1 VKIYNPVPLSLF
13 ILALLAQCSL
23 PLLGIAQNRIIK
35 PTGFFYSDGIN
46 DPILMCNL
54 VLQLL
59 LLLLILLPPK
69 RIRLHFIIGLSALL
83 TCSLLFFC
91 AKHAEHGS
99 QANQRIRFSF
109 GAGYWIETLLW
120 FLIGLHILQECI
132 SAFWQRFC
140 LGLFLF
146 LPLLLLFFSNE
157 VKYLSLVREFEANRD
172 TFQQAFLEHLNIVG
186 LTLLLTLPIAFLLG
200 TVCHALPKF
209 GQSCLQALGLLQTIP
224 SIALF
229 GLLLEP
235 LSVMSK
241 AYPWLSKMGINGIG
255 IAPAVIALVMYS
267 LLPVVRGIVTGL
279 NQIPSQTLDAA
290 IGLGMKNNQ
299 LLIHVKIPLAL
310 PVILSGI
317 RVMCVQTIGLA
328 MVAALIGA
336 GGFGAIMFRGLA
348 NSALDLTLLG
358 VIPVVV
364 IAIITDMLF
373 RLLEQH
379 CQYTSTTADNQVP

>member
-1 VKIYNPVPLSLF
+1 
-13 ILALLAQCSL
+13 
-23 PLLGIAQNRIIK
+23 
-35 PTGFFYSDGIN
+35 
-46 DPILMCNL
+46 
-54 VLQLL
+54 
-59 LLLLILLPPK
+59 
-69 RIRLHFIIGLSALL
+69 
-83 TCSLLFFC
+83 
-91 AKHAEHGS
+91 
-99 QANQRIRFSF
+99 
-109 GAGYWIETLLW
+109 
-120 FLIGLHILQECI
+120 
-132 SAFWQRFC
+132 
-140 LGLFLF
+140 
-146 LPLLLLFFSNE
+146 
-157 VKYLSLVREFEANRD
+157 
-172 TFQQAFLEHLNIVG
+172 
-186 LTLLLTLPIAFLLG
+186 
-200 TVCHALPKF
+200 
-209 GQSCLQALGLLQTIP
+209 
-224 SIALF
+224 
-229 GLLLEP
+229 
-235 LSVMSK
+235 MSK